1 MRNAPLTI
9 DTTHLEAVDSRMI
22 STMRLVLAFS
32 ALMIIYLDPSEPDR
46 LVPITYTA
54 LILYTLYSLVLLIL
68 ALRESALMQAMK
80 KVAHW
85 FDIAWYLILIAL
97 SSGTSSIFFFLF
109 FFSILVAS
117 FRGGFSS
124 GLKAVVVSSVLF
136 TIIGFATAPAAPQFE
151 LNRFLLRPIY
161 MLALGYMIAYWGG
174 HEITLKRRLAL
185 LKEVTSLS
193 NPRFGVDRTVG
204 VILEGAR
211 AFYDANACALVMN
224 DVDASRHLL
233 WRADMH
239 NSEGWPRPTQLADE
253 MAREMLALPP
263 EYAAIYHARSR
274 GWFSSDAQYFAYDI
288 RQNECRIE
296 GKEACQKIATLLDAE
311 SLVTVPLRLRS
322 EVVGRFFLIS
332 SRKRGFDRS
341 DAGFLT
347 QVMEQV
353 VPVIENIR
361 LVDKLASEA
370 AEQERQR
377 IARDIHDS
385 IIQPYIGL
393 QLGLA
398 AIQQKI
404 ERDGASARDDISRLI
419 ELTNAGIA
427 DLRRYVRGLCE
438 TGEPEASLLPSVRRF
453 AAKFSQATGISV
465 RVDARSEIHVND
477 RLAAEVFQ
485 MITEA
490 LSNIRRHTGAK
501 GATIT
506 LDCCDGLLRLDIEN
520 ERGGEE
526 APRDFTPS
534 SIRNRAEALGGRASV
549 VRCEKA
555 TKVVVEIPL

>member
-211 AFYDANACALVMN
+211 AFYDANSCALVMN

-239 NSEGWPRPTQLADE
+239 NSEGWPRPTQLL
-253 MAREMLALPP
+253 MRWLARCSRFRRSTLPF
-263 EYAAIYHARSR
+263 ITR
-274 GWFSSDAQYFAYDI
+274 
-288 RQNECRIE
+288 
-296 GKEACQKIATLLDAE
+296 EA
-311 SLVTVPLRLRS
+311 
-322 EVVGRFFLIS
+322 G
-332 SRKRGFDRS
+332 
-341 DAGFLT
+341 AGFPPMLNISLMTSDKTSAGLRAKRLARRSQPCLT
-347 QVMEQV
+347 Q
-353 VPVIENIR
+353 N
-361 LVDKLASEA
+361 
-370 AEQERQR
+370 
-377 IARDIHDS
+377 
-385 IIQPYIGL
+385 
-393 QLGLA
+393 
-398 AIQQKI
+398 
-404 ERDGASARDDISRLI
+404 
-419 ELTNAGIA
+419 
-427 DLRRYVRGLCE
+427 
-438 TGEPEASLLPSVRRF
+438 
-453 AAKFSQATGISV
+453 
-465 RVDARSEIHVND
+465 RSSPF
-477 RLAAEVFQ
+477 R
-485 MITEA
+485 
-490 LSNIRRHTGAK
+490 
-501 GATIT
+501 
-506 LDCCDGLLRLDIEN
+506 CD
-520 ERGGEE
+520 
-526 APRDFTPS
+526 
-534 SIRNRAEALGGRASV
+534 
-549 VRCEKA
+549 
-555 TKVVVEIPL
+555 